1 MIWVEFGN
9 QKFFAYLES
18 KEVITVSNFSK
29 HFYENITNF
38 GKYMQLLELK
48 QFQDVVFIHENF
60 CNKLTKYTSYQVT
73 IKKVSLK
80 SLYIFF

>member
-1 MIWVEFGN
+1 M
-9 QKFFAYLES
+9 
-18 KEVITVSNFSK
+18 TVSNFSK

-38 GKYMQLLELK
+38 GKYMQLLE
-48 QFQDVVFIHENF
+48 FQDVVFIHENF

-73 IKKVSLK
+73 INKVSLK